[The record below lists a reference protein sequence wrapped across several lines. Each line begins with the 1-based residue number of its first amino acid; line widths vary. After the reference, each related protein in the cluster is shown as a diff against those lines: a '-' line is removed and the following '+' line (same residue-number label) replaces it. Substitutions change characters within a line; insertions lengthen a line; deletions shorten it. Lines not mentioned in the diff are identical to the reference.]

1 MLCFSISFGGERERR
16 LFGHVV
22 RDHKIAVSAHH
33 DLYYATTEVDKLS
46 VWDSTE
52 TDADAAV
59 RIRTVY
65 ILQLHD
71 LSWPGCGGTV
81 ACIRKARHGSSRGG
95 SSPTDVMSTLK
106 KSGVQT
112 RSYFKSFTRFRRH

>member
-1 MLCFSISFGGERERR
+1 
-16 LFGHVV
+16 
-22 RDHKIAVSAHH
+22 
-33 DLYYATTEVDKLS
+33 

-81 ACIRKARHGSSRGG
+81 ACIRKSTAWVFFSR
-95 SSPTDVMSTLK
+95 LLL
-106 KSGVQT
+106 
-112 RSYFKSFTRFRRH
+112 SYRRHVHSQEIRSAFFKPIRISNLLLDFVDID

>member
-1 MLCFSISFGGERERR
+1 M
-16 LFGHVV
+16 
-22 RDHKIAVSAHH
+22 
-33 DLYYATTEVDKLS
+33 YATTEVDKLS
-46 VWDSTE
+46 VWGSTE
-52 TDADAAV
+52 NDDDAAV

-106 KSGVQT
+106 KSGVHFFKPIRISNLLLDFV
-112 RSYFKSFTRFRRH
+112 RSD